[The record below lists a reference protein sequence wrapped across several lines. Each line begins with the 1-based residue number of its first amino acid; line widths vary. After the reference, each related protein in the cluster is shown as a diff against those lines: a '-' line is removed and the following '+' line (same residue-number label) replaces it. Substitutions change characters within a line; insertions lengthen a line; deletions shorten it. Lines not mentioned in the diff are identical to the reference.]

1 MNCARWCGGHPEVV
15 YTDNFAFSFVVL
27 LVFEANQRFLIP
39 CQQTTYLIKLTIS
52 RDPLT
57 PSKFLTDSSVC
68 DDELLLDGKLYLEAP
83 KCSHAQSVSWQL
95 SLSSIHMSIYHWR
108 GTEATC
114 QWARQ
119 GLSIWIGSGET
130 GLRGL
135 LVYPL
140 DLHLLSLFQSRWW
153 PATIAPSVQCYC
165 LQIYAK
171 GCSEHVFKIIH
182 TSNDAGIQC
191 RFVITRGNFLYSF
204 QGCSYI

>member
-1 MNCARWCGGHPEVV
+1 MRRPSWRWCI
-15 YTDNFAFSFVVL
+15 TSRFLLFA
-27 LVFEANQRFLIP
+27 ANQRFLIP

-57 PSKFLTDSSVC
+57 PSKSLTDSSVC
-68 DDELLLDGKLYLEAP
+68 DDDLLLDHCWRAALSRSSQVFPCAVR
-83 KCSHAQSVSWQL
+83 SVSWQL
-95 SLSSIHMSIYHWR
+95 SLSSIHMNICHWR

-119 GLSIWIGSGET
+119 GLSSWIGTGET

-191 RFVITRGNFLYSF
+191 RFVITRGNRRSS
-204 QGCSYI
+204 CRR